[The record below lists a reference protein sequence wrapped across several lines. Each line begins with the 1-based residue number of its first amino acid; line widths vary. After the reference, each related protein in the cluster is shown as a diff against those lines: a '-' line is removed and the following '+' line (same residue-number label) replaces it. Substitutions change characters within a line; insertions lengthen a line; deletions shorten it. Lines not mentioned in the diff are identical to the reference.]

1 MVSKH
6 YICNN
11 QIYTNLTQK
20 GNNMKGLRF
29 IGTFAAFCLLWLL
42 PTASKAQA
50 YWPSLFVHTTDNKQV
65 VFHLNEIGNI
75 YRDEAYLFFNTVG
88 GEQIAYPYE
97 DIVKFTFGK
106 DSSVDEISSERIEF
120 SYSNNTLSAKGLKS
134 GNKLT
139 VYTVSGTVA
148 ASTIA
153 DSMGVA
159 RIDMSDMPK
168 GVYIVSTNGISYKI
182 AK

>member
-1 MVSKH
+1 
-6 YICNN
+6 
-11 QIYTNLTQK
+11 
-20 GNNMKGLRF
+20 MKRLRF

-42 PTASKAQA
+42 PTASKTQE
-50 YWPSLFVHTTDNKQV
+50 PTKILILHTVDGKEVAFRLDNGIMLSTEPDFLSIQTWDSGII
-65 VFHLNEIGNI
+65 N
-75 YRDEAYLFFNTVG
+75 YSYD
-88 GEQIAYPYE
+88 
-97 DIVKFTFGK
+97 DIIKFTFGK

-148 ASTIA
+148 ASTLA